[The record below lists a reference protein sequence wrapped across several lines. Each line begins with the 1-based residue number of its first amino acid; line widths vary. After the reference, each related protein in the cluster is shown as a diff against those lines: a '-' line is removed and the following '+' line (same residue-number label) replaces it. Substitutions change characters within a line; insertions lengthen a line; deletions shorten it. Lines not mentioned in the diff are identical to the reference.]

1 MYGEQKKSESPHRPF
16 YLQNMN
22 SWDASTSRGAVRL
35 QKVGGEHIYK
45 PLALEITDINPYILF
60 PQFLEFLLP
69 EDAAGCGQLAV
80 FRGETFG
87 NDLLPMF

>member
-35 QKVGGEHIYK
+35 QKVGGENIYK
-45 PLALEITDINPYILF
+45 PLALEITDIWRPSFKKYLYLVNQCTERVKTIAF
-60 PQFLEFLLP
+60 
-69 EDAAGCGQLAV
+69 DS
-80 FRGETFG
+80 RI
-87 NDLLPMF
+87 